1 MTIFFRRGPVQ
12 IMARSIGHEAEW
24 KFIETQENTYSRF
37 VCATAQGTF
46 RFPVSVSRCFSPLS
60 LQTTSAVHS
69 LFVSVSPHHLPSSP
83 LSLQTISAAG
93 FLVVSVSPH
102 HLPPSPLS
110 LQTISGAGFL
120 LVSVRP
126 LPRSSPFSLKTV
138 FVVRYLLVSSPL
150 FSIVSSNHL
159 CCSLSSSL
167 YHPPFTERLFLF
179 SNLRVTLLFSER
191 GVLPIP
197 AQLYLFDR

>member
-93 FLVVSVSPH
+93 FLVVSV
-102 HLPPSPLS
+102 
-110 LQTISGAGFL
+110 
-120 LVSVRP
+120 RP

-167 YHPPFTERLFLF
+167 CHPPFTERLFLF